1 MNPIQSILEQYPVM
15 ILDGAMATELERS
28 GADLN
33 DSLWSARLLLDNPE
47 AIRQVHHRYFEAG
60 ADCAITASYQAT
72 IPGFVQRGWSEQ
84 EARELI
90 RRSVQIAV
98 EARDSF
104 WSGYQGLSNRDNY
117 SAADQSVINQP
128 DIETAAAPHR
138 PRPLVAASVGPY
150 GAYLADGSEYR
161 GDYELNEQQLVQ
173 FHEPRIR
180 ELVAAGVDVLACET
194 IPCLIEAKA
203 IITVLQQFPGVYA
216 WFSFSA
222 RDEEHISS
230 GERAADCA
238 TWLDTQE
245 QAAAVGINCTALD
258 YIPSLIRTMRSQTS
272 KPILVYPNSGEQY
285 DPVTKTW
292 HGSACTQDYGQQAR
306 DWYEQGA
313 RLIGGCCRTTP
324 ADISSVRAAL
334 RGEA

>member
-1 MNPIQSILEQYPVM
+1 MNLIQSILEQYGVM

-33 DSLWSARLLLDNPE
+33 DSLWSARLLTEDPE
-47 AIRQVHHRYFEAG
+47 AIRQVHYRYFEAG

-72 IPGFVQRGWSEQ
+72 IPGFVQRGWTEQ
-84 EARELI
+84 EAKELI

-98 EARDSF
+98 EARDAF
-104 WSGYQGLSNRDNY
+104 WTDYTASESNY
-117 SAADQSVINQP
+117 SAGQVVLNQP
-128 DIETAAAPHR
+128 DNVPVQTFPR
-138 PRPLVAASVGPY
+138 PRPLVVASVGPY

-161 GDYELNEQQLVQ
+161 GDYQLNEQQLVE
-173 FHEPRIR
+173 FHAPRIR
-180 ELVAAGVDVLACET
+180 ELIEAGADLLACET

-203 IITVLQQFPGVYA
+203 IVTVLQQFPGVQA

-222 RDEEHISS
+222 RDSEHISS

-238 TWLDTQE
+238 AWLDPYE
-245 QAAAVGINCTALD
+245 QVAAVGINCTALE
-258 YIPSLIRTMRSQTS
+258 YIPALISAMHAQTT

-292 HGSACTQDYGQQAR
+292 HGAACTQNYGQQAH
-306 DWYEQGA
+306 DWYERGA

-324 ADISSVRAAL
+324 ADIASVRQAL
-334 RGEA
+334 GNKMIK